1 MTHRTTLPL
10 SYVLLLSYQPAP
22 YTAHNN
28 FLINAT
34 TQNEVWTETFMAM
47 SSCMRTAFSRSRRWE
62 SGVERAESP
71 GGSRCR
77 LSSSI
82 TVVLTAARSDFSEW
96 MYSRSR
102 CSSSFVKS
110 ASTELAVEL
119 DVLEREKQ
127 THTIYGA
134 RRAGTGK
141 TDTYN
146 IRSSTCW
153 NGKNRHIQ

>member
-1 MTHRTTLPL
+1 
-10 SYVLLLSYQPAP
+10 
-22 YTAHNN
+22 
-28 FLINAT
+28 
-34 TQNEVWTETFMAM
+34 MAM

-77 LSSSI
+77 LSSSM

-119 DVLEREKQ
+119 DVLEREKHRYRGKQCYKYEVLEREKQ

-134 RRAGTGK
+134 RCGARRAGTGK
-141 TDTYN
+141 NTDTDT
-146 IRSSTCW
+146 SSVTSTRCW
-153 NGKNRHIQ
+153 NGKK